1 MGMLVELLIF
11 FCESNENVAVCHH
24 LTIRRLLIVNLD
36 DGQDLCKLLPFKLSH
51 KRGGN

>member
-24 LTIRRLLIVNLD
+24 LTIRRLLIVNWTMVRTSVSL
-36 DGQDLCKLLPFKLSH
+36 
-51 KRGGN
+51 